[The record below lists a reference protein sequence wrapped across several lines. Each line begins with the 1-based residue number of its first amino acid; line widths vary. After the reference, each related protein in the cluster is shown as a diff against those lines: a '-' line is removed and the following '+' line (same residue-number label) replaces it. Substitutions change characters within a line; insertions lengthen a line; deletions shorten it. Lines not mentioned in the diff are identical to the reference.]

1 DQVSYNNFSMSP
13 LLDQERLG
21 LFFEKLSRE
30 IRSGVTV
37 YLTGGTVL
45 IYHGIR
51 PATTDI
57 DFGFDATDPI
67 DRESLPE
74 LAQRVAGSDIRV
86 QCSEEMSGWSL
97 MPLPKYR
104 ERALLLGRYGR
115 LTVKSIHPVDLI
127 LAKVH
132 RGYAE
137 DFADGKALVGHFK
150 ISLEEIGVR
159 FKEILAAYPASTEKG
174 EFRQRFERFLQLL
187 QEGK

>member
-1 DQVSYNNFSMSP
+1 MSS
-13 LLDQERLG
+13 LLDQERLR
-21 LFFEKLSRE
+21 LFFEGISRE
-30 IRSGVTV
+30 IRSDLTV

-57 DFGFDATDPI
+57 DFGFDATDSI

-74 LAQRVAGSDIRV
+74 LAQRIAGLDIRV
-86 QCSEEMSGWSL
+86 QCSEEMAGWSL
-97 MPLPKYR
+97 MPLPRYR

-115 LTVKSIHPVDLI
+115 LTVKSIHPIDLV

-137 DFADGKALVGHFK
+137 DLADAKALMDHFQL
-150 ISLEEIGVR
+150 SMEELGVR
-159 FKEILAAYPASTEKG
+159 FKEIFAAYPASTEKG
-174 EFRQRFERFLQLL
+174 EFRQGFDRFVQRL
-187 QEGK
+187 QEAK